1 MPLTTMKETF
11 LHELE
16 DAYDAEHQ
24 FLEAQRAMASKAV
37 EPTLVKGIKRHIGE
51 TEQQIKVLQQVFKL
65 LGEPAKR
72 VPCDG
77 AKGLVSESQKVM
89 EEAQVDEIRD
99 SLIGGAASKAESY
112 EVNAYTGMV
121 ASAELMGQPKVAAL
135 LQKNL
140 RQEERMQAALERREE
155 PLLKRA
161 LKATGELATAN
172 GAKKKR

>member
-11 LHELE
+11 LHEVA

-24 FLEAQRAMASKAV
+24 FLEAQRLMATTAV
-37 EPTLVKGIKRHIGE
+37 EPILLKGLQRHITE
-51 TEQQIKVLQQVFKL
+51 TEQQIRVLEQVFKL
-65 LGEPAKR
+65 LGEPAR
-72 VPCDG
+72 RQTCDG
-77 AKGLVSESQKVM
+77 AKGLISEAQKVM

-99 SLIGGAASKAESY
+99 SLIGSAASKAESY

-140 RQEERMQAALERREE
+140 RQEERMQAALEKREE

-161 LKATGELATAN
+161 LKATGELSTPSRR
-172 GAKKKR
+172 K